1 MDGFLQ
7 GKIPGKQ
14 RESHT
19 EGHKRSGSP
28 DLAPGLMRRHLGGYT
43 AGIFPGFAAAPEQNN
58 CKLHNT
64 SEAFCRAQMD
74 LGTQATL

>member
-1 MDGFLQ
+1 MNGFPK

-19 EGHKRSGSP
+19 EGHKQSGSP
-28 DLAPGLMRRHLGGYT
+28 HLALMRRQLGGYT

-58 CKLHNT
+58 CELHNT

-74 LGTQATL
+74 SGIQATF

>member
-1 MDGFLQ
+1 MNGFPK

-19 EGHKRSGSP
+19 EGHKQSGSP
-28 DLAPGLMRRHLGGYT
+28 HLALMRRQLGGYT

-58 CKLHNT
+58 CELHNT
-64 SEAFCRAQMD
+64 RLKPPSELAQHEQVLD
-74 LGTQATL
+74 PE